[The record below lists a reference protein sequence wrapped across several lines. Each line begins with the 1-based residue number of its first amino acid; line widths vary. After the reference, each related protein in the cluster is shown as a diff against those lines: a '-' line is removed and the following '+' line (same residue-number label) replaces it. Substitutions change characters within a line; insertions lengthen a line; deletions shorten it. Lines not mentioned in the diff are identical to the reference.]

1 MRTEQF
7 KLDIQR
13 YTELMIRGGYQRSFA
28 QAMYSIYIFISPS
41 LARWFMSYVGET
53 FGEKEKMKN
62 IEKL

>member
-13 YTELMIRGGYQRSFA
+13 YSKIHRANDSRWLPKKLCASYVQ
-28 QAMYSIYIFISPS
+28 YISPS

-53 FGEKEKMKN
+53 FGEKEKMRN
-62 IEKL
+62 IEKV

>member
-28 QAMYSIYIFISPS
+28 QAMYSIYIYIYIIVFGQVVHVV
-41 LARWFMSYVGET
+41 RWRDIWREGED
-53 FGEKEKMKN
+53 EKH
-62 IEKL
+62 